1 MSSRSALA
9 SGEGGRAVR
18 GWLGARVL
26 VAITR
31 KIAGAK
37 RGSLPGRRGEQARE
51 LREVADRRPD
61 VGTGPYEEFVARFR
75 PPTHFGR
82 PQRQDARETRFQR
95 RVHGS
100 RDVEPSPYTREGRG
114 HERSPPLFRRRHPR
128 VAAGRRTGRCQRD
141 AVGDGEIEAAVGGD
155 APPDREQR
163 RRSQV
168 PDGCD
173 SSPTAPPPVGF
184 GAESPPWVSRP

>member
-61 VGTGPYEEFVARFR
+61 VGTGPYEELVARFR

-82 PQRQDARETRFQR
+82 PQRQAARDTRFPR
-95 RVHGS
+95 RVHAS
-100 RDVEPSPYTREGRG
+100 RDAEPSPLTRDERGR
-114 HERSPPLFRRRHPR
+114 ERSPPLSRRRR
-128 VAAGRRTGRCQRD
+128 AA
-141 AVGDGEIEAAVGGD
+141 AAV
-155 APPDREQR
+155 
-163 RRSQV
+163 
-168 PDGCD
+168 
-173 SSPTAPPPVGF
+173 
-184 GAESPPWVSRP
+184 